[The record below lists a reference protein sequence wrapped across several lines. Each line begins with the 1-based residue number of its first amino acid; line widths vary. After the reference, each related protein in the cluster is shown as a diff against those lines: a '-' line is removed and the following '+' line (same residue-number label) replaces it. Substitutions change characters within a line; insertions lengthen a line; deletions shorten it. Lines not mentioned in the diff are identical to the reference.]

1 METIQMLGSLGEFV
15 GAIAVVATLVYLA
28 IQVRHSKEA
37 MEGNTKSMDESR
49 KLAMAQEYQ
58 ARATITEQSFQLL
71 ADSTYLPSVMLKYQ
85 EGGGDAL
92 TPEEQFR
99 VSRFYMGLRVRF
111 DNLYYQYQL
120 GFLDEQY
127 YKANANFI
135 RNVAPVWADLE
146 VTAAI
151 RPAFQEEIERIL
163 SEAEAQS

>member
-1 METIQMLGSLGEFV
+1 
-15 GAIAVVATLVYLA
+15 
-28 IQVRHSKEA
+28 
-37 MEGNTKSMDESR
+37 
-49 KLAMAQEYQ
+49 MAQEYQ
-58 ARATITEQSFQLL
+58 ARATIAEQSFQLL

-99 VSRFYMGLRVRF
+99 VTRFYMGLRVRF

-127 YKANANFI
+127 YEANVANFL
-135 RNVAPVWADLE
+135 RTVAPVWADLG
-146 VTAAI
+146 VTGAI